1 MRVLVCGGR
10 DFDDYKYLSTVLT
23 AIQATHD
30 LFTVLIHGDAKGAD
44 AHADAY
50 ARLHLIP
57 VLRFPADWKR
67 LGTAAGPARNAKML
81 RDGKPD
87 MVIAFKGG
95 RGTANMVK
103 QATEAG
109 VTVFDARS

>member
-23 AIQATHD
+23 AIQATH
-30 LFTVLIHGDAKGAD
+30 
-44 AHADAY
+44 
-50 ARLHLIP
+50 
-57 VLRFPADWKR
+57 DWKR

>member
-1 MRVLVCGGR
+1 
-10 DFDDYKYLSTVLT
+10 
-23 AIQATHD
+23 
-30 LFTVLIHGDAKGAD
+30 
-44 AHADAY
+44 
-50 ARLHLIP
+50 
-57 VLRFPADWKR
+57 
-67 LGTAAGPARNAKML
+67 
-81 RDGKPD
+81 